1 MIENRRA
8 ETISSE
14 YLGDSRLIVVLHLP
28 LSESITTLHH
38 EVKKI
43 SSGFASYDTVELD
56 WRPTDISCLAVSVHE
71 NIVPELYMVVHD
83 EEIEQ
88 LGRSLVDDLAK
99 SLPLQDFP
107 VRVAGHIT
115 KDPHNTKHL
124 RSFCSKKTRFR
135 RKDTTK
141 AKGSKSVNPFR

>member
-1 MIENRRA
+1 MILA
-8 ETISSE
+8 
-14 YLGDSRLIVVLHLP
+14 YLKAYLLFY
-28 LSESITTLHH
+28 ETTLHH
-38 EVKKI
+38 EVNKI
-43 SSGFASYDTVELD
+43 SPGFASYDTVELD
-56 WRPTDISCLAVSVHE
+56 WRQTDISCLAVSVHD

-88 LGRSLVDDLAK
+88 LGRSLVADLAK

-107 VRVAGHIT
+107 IRVAGHIT
-115 KDPHNTKHL
+115 NDPHNTKYL